1 MQPVSFEHKSLADF
15 MLHRHTRAIKEQDL
29 RAMYF
34 DIAGM
39 TSLSTTM
46 ERALTQEQLE
56 SGSVYYPFFGL
67 REFAKRYWK
76 VVKDIT
82 PDFEIFW
89 HTGAVLPKSIT
100 TYTDFMIFGESFHYM
115 FSGETTNSEFDKY
128 NPDYF
133 ALNESLFRG
142 PLSQKNG
149 FSYMI
154 IPQLSRKD
162 KPKFTKDIL
171 ANKTRSLLAFAL
183 LNRYPVWDTKLASKV
198 YTNLLRQMD
207 KFGGLKNAHF
217 ERSEILVPAVE
228 GALDIALYE
237 KDAKKFLVVVNR
249 LAVSIDQNRISELV
263 MEEYGN
269 DLSLINS
276 DGETIQVKDFVV
288 FTN

>member
-1 MQPVSFEHKSLADF
+1 M
-15 MLHRHTRAIKEQDL
+15 
-29 RAMYF
+29 
-34 DIAGM
+34 
-39 TSLSTTM
+39 
-46 ERALTQEQLE
+46 
-56 SGSVYYPFFGL
+56 GSEMCI
-67 REFAKRYWK
+67 RDR
-76 VVKDIT
+76 
-82 PDFEIFW
+82 
-89 HTGAVLPKSIT
+89 
-100 TYTDFMIFGESFHYM
+100 
-115 FSGETTNSEFDKY
+115 
-128 NPDYF
+128 
-133 ALNESLFRG
+133 
-142 PLSQKNG
+142 
-149 FSYMI
+149 
-154 IPQLSRKD
+154 D

-249 LAVSIDQNRISELV
+249 LAVSIDQNRISKLV

-276 DGETIQVKDFVV
+276 DGETIQVKDFAV